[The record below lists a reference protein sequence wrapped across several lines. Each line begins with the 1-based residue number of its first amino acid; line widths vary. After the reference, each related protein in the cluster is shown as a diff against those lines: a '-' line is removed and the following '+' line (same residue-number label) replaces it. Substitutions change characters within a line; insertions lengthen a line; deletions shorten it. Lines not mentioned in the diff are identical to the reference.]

1 VTNSE
6 EVQSKSKKREK
17 TYQEVIEKLVLR
29 RSRRT
34 DPIHSG
40 GAKLAMHG

>member
-1 VTNSE
+1 VTNSG
-6 EVQSKSKKREK
+6 EVQSKKKGK

-29 RSRRT
+29 RSRKA
-34 DPIHSG
+34 DPILSG